1 MPSAGSDDSLPASL
15 QVAAALR
22 NEIATG
28 DLAPGDR
35 LPSIRQLADRFKVAP
50 MTAQNAIEVLRSEG
64 LIYTSP
70 GRGSFVREDA
80 LSSGSPSPSPEY
92 LAITRHLEELDSRV
106 QEMADRVSQLE
117 RLARNDRQA
126 HR

>member
-1 MPSAGSDDSLPASL
+1 L

-106 QEMADRVSQLE
+106 REMADRVSQLE

>member
-1 MPSAGSDDSLPASL
+1 MASTGSDDSLPASL

-22 NEIATG
+22 DEIASGTP
-28 DLAPGDR
+28 APGDR

-70 GRGSFVREDA
+70 GRGSFVRDQA
-80 LSSGSPSPSPEY
+80 PSSDKPAPSPEY
-92 LAITRHLEELDSRV
+92 LAITRHLEELDSQVR
-106 QEMADRVSQLE
+106 EMADRVSQLE
-117 RLARNDRQA
+117 RLVLDDRQA
-126 HR
+126 QR

>member
-1 MPSAGSDDSLPASL
+1 
-15 QVAAALR
+15 
-22 NEIATG
+22 
-28 DLAPGDR
+28 
-35 LPSIRQLADRFKVAP
+35 

-80 LSSGSPSPSPEY
+80 LSSDSPSPSPEY
-92 LAITRHLEELDSRV
+92 LAITQHLEELDSRV

>member
-1 MPSAGSDDSLPASL
+1 MASVDSGDSLPASL

-28 DLAPGDR
+28 TLVPGDR

-50 MTAQNAIEVLRSEG
+50 MTAQNAIEVLRSDG

-70 GRGSFVREDA
+70 GRGSFVRDKA
-80 LSSGSPSPSPEY
+80 LSSAALSPSPEY

-117 RLARNDRQA
+117 RLVRNDRQA
-126 HR
+126 QR